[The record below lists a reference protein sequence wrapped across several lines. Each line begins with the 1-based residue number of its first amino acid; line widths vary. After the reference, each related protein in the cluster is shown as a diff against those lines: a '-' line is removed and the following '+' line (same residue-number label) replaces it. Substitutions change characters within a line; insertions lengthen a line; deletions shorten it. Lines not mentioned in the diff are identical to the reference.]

1 MVSLRAAVVDQW
13 NRRKR
18 IVPNQRLLPSRL
30 FGTDSNKT
38 SMPQCLNMLN
48 TSAQW
53 SVLRSGSRVFGLLGK
68 ATPFG
73 LASFT
78 RHDIARAWAL
88 TAEFGCL
95 RLERLSGE
103 EEVTTAQ
110 LVLPTP
116 FSYEYGIDGLSE
128 CSETT
133 RAVFGL
139 LPGELEQL
147 VSVLRHGSFPVLG
160 FSQVDLRCSISGCT
174 IPGYWPHVVVSNMA
188 LYGNIASLETFV
200 RIVMASLPQG
210 RLALRFPALQSVI
223 KQLMKMMAIQRRG
236 ILYNREMLELMP
248 PTPLMA

>member
-1 MVSLRAAVVDQW
+1 MTSRTGA
-13 NRRKR
+13 KK
-18 IVPNQRLLPSRL
+18 IVPGQPPSPSKN
-30 FGTDSNKT
+30 SNKT
-38 SMPQCLNMLN
+38 TMPQCLKMLN

-53 SVLRSGSRVFGLLGK
+53 SVLRNGSRVFGLLGK

-78 RHDIARAWAL
+78 RQDIARAWAL

-95 RLERLSGE
+95 RLERLTGE
-103 EEVTTAQ
+103 EEVTADQ

-116 FSYEYGIDGLSE
+116 FSYEYGIDGLSN

-147 VSVLRHGSFPVLG
+147 VSVLRLGSFPVLG

-200 RIVMASLPQG
+200 RIVVASLPQG

-223 KQLMKMMAIQRRG
+223 KELLKIIATQRRG

>member
-1 MVSLRAAVVDQW
+1 MLGSDF
-13 NRRKR
+13 N
-18 IVPNQRLLPSRL
+18 
-30 FGTDSNKT
+30 GTT
-38 SMPQCLNMLN
+38 MPQSLKMLN

-53 SVLRSGSRVFGLLGK
+53 SVLRNGSRVFGLLGK

-73 LASFT
+73 LSSFT
-78 RHDIARAWAL
+78 RQDIPRAWAL

-95 RLERLSGE
+95 RLERLTGE
-103 EEVTTAQ
+103 EEVTTDQ

-116 FSYEYGIDGLSE
+116 FSYEYGIDGVSD

-147 VSVLRHGSFPVLG
+147 VSVMRQGSFPVLG

-174 IPGYWPHVVVSNMA
+174 IPGYWPHVIVSNMA
-188 LYGNIASLETFV
+188 LYGNVASLETFV
-200 RIVMASLPQG
+200 RIVVASLPQG

-223 KQLMKMMAIQRRG
+223 KQLMKIMATQRRG
-236 ILYNREMLELMP
+236 ILYSREMLELMP
-248 PTPLMA
+248 PTPLTA

>member
-1 MVSLRAAVVDQW
+1 MSMMQSL
-13 NRRKR
+13 
-18 IVPNQRLLPSRL
+18 
-30 FGTDSNKT
+30 KT
-38 SMPQCLNMLN
+38 LN

-53 SVLRSGSRVFGLLGK
+53 SVLKNGARVFGLLGK

-73 LASFT
+73 LSSFT
-78 RHDIARAWAL
+78 RQDIARAWAL

-95 RLERLSGE
+95 RLERLTGE
-103 EEVTTAQ
+103 EEVTTDQ

-116 FSYEYGIDGLSE
+116 FSYEYGIDGVNS
-128 CSETT
+128 SPETT

-147 VSVLRHGSFPVLG
+147 VSVLRQGSFPVLG

-188 LYGNIASLETFV
+188 LYGNIASLETFIRV
-200 RIVMASLPQG
+200 VVASLPQG
-210 RLALRFPALQSVI
+210 RLVTRFPALEAVI
-223 KQLMKMMAIQRRG
+223 KQLMKMMSNQRRG
-236 ILYNREMLELMP
+236 LLYSRELLELMP